1 MTTYRREINCSLKIR
16 GIKWSILTFASAV
29 AIGLLSQSPTIVNA
43 SFASSNQEIS
53 AGLTNQA
60 SPANLSADT
69 NSTTNITYEP
79 TQVTIPDSPEANTLA
94 PNHQLSIEALST
106 PSKPFKITAK
116 FAKKVILWNRQH
128 TQKVTQVKPDKY
140 LLAVKMVTQSS
151 NQNPCV
157 QVTISN
163 GTQRKHGWLQVKSL
177 PSQIRKRVV
186 VKETVSGQ
194 KLDSISRLFNDLQK
208 KYLKSNNPD
217 LFQNDSEMTMAAQK
231 LLASSMDYYQNPNE
245 KTYQHIENHYTDILE
260 EELPQT
266 DLKNNLQIIGYHT
279 DLIGEPETIAQKLF
293 SAWLAQTRATGISSN
308 QKITK
313 FGNAFKVVNGRIIGQ
328 TVIENPVQDQK
339 TPKTVTVQT
348 PVKTVTVT
356 QPAAITGS
364 GSSASN
370 STSDKQPQTDN
381 KWTAIGQ
388 KVTQLLQ
395 SQHVTGRV
403 VVVKNGASHSI
414 NIGNA
419 TNSVKNA
426 DDRVVFPLASLQ
438 KVITGAIFT
447 QLVNETHAKLNQKE
461 LLSDYFPK
469 VPNANKITIRDLLD
483 HVSGID
489 MSETTPP
496 KVLSEDEAIQYT
508 LDNLKTPYQPEQ
520 KFDYTNANYTLL
532 AGILENVTKQSYE
545 QLVMTRIIQKL
556 GLQHTFLWDQK
567 PSDAIVA
574 ESSQS
579 DDKQDNLN
587 PTYPSPALLSS
598 IVGAGNMYST
608 PEDYLKIQQGLENG
622 QILINDDY
630 NYLADDNKPS
640 IGGNGYHGGLY
651 HEDNHQKWVRGTLSG
666 TNYENGMDMDE
677 DNQNGV
683 ILFTNQHI
691 KPEPTN
697 TLKGLAEQIK
707 AIVKA
712 ND

>member
-1 MTTYRREINCSLKIR
+1 MTTYRRRLDCSLKIR

-43 SFASSNQEIS
+43 SFAPSNQEIS

-60 SPANLSADT
+60 SPANLPANT

-79 TQVTIPDSPEANTLA
+79 TQVTIPNSAETNTSA
-94 PNHQLSIEALST
+94 PNYQLSIEALST
-106 PSKPFKITAK
+106 PSKSFKVTAK
-116 FAKKVILWNRQH
+116 FATKVILWNRQQ
-128 TQKVTQVKPDKY
+128 TQKVSQVKPGKY
-140 LLAVKMVTQSS
+140 LLAVRALTQSS
-151 NQNPCV
+151 KQNPRV
-157 QVTISN
+157 EVTISN
-163 GTQRKHGWLQVKSL
+163 GTQRKNGWLQVKSL
-177 PSQIRKRVV
+177 PSQIRKRVMGQ
-186 VKETVSGQ
+186 ETVSDQ
-194 KLDSISRLFNDLQK
+194 KLTSIGRLFNNLQK
-208 KYLKSNNPD
+208 DYLKSNNPD
-217 LFQNDSEMTMAAQK
+217 LSQDDSKMTMTARK
-231 LLASSMDYYQNPNE
+231 LLANFMDYYQNPIE
-245 KTYQHIENHYTDILE
+245 KNYQHIENHYTDILE
-260 EELPQT
+260 EELSQT
-266 DLKNNLQIIGYHT
+266 DLKNNLQIVGYHT
-279 DLIGEPETIAQKLF
+279 NLTGNPKTIVQKLF
-293 SAWLAQTRATGISSN
+293 SVWLAQTKATGISSI
-308 QKITK
+308 QKTTK
-313 FGNAFKVVNGRIIGQ
+313 FGNAFKVVNGRIVGQ
-328 TVIENPVQDQK
+328 TVMESPVQDQK

-356 QPAAITGS
+356 QPVATTGS
-364 GSSASN
+364 GSTSSN
-370 STSDKQPQTDN
+370 NTSGKQPQADN
-381 KWTAIGQ
+381 KWTAIDQ

-395 SQHVTGRV
+395 SQHVSGRV

-414 NIGNA
+414 NVGNA

-461 LLSDYFPK
+461 PLSDYFPK

-508 LDNLKTPYQPEQ
+508 LDNLKTPNQPEQ

-532 AGILENVTKQSYE
+532 AGILKKVAKQSYE
-545 QLVMTRIIQKL
+545 QLVTTRIIQKL
-556 GLQHTFLWDQK
+556 GLQHTFFWDQK

-579 DDKQDNLN
+579 DGKQDNLN
-587 PTYPSPALLSS
+587 PAYPSPALLSS
-598 IVGAGNMYST
+598 VVGAGNMYST

-707 AIVKA
+707 AFVKA
-712 ND
+712 NN